1 VSAAPAPF
9 AARSLR
15 RGAADATLLA
25 VLRTRHRPRARH
37 RQAGVA
43 LGVVALVLV
52 GCGTDPD
59 IRAKD
64 RQSSRGPTTTGPAE
78 STTTTTAP
86 TTYTVQRGDNLS
98 AIAKIFHVALDAL
111 MLANGIESADRIAEG
126 QVLQIPPSTP
136 VTISV
141 TPPSAATN
149 TVFEI
154 AVSGAIPGE
163 AVTFAITSPDGGVF
177 EGPPHAVPPE
187 GNVSASYRSAG
198 EPPGTFTVVAEG
210 DRGTN
215 ATVTFV
221 VEG

>member
-1 VSAAPAPF
+1 MRKTAN
-9 AARSLR
+9 
-15 RGAADATLLA
+15 
-25 VLRTRHRPRARH
+25 RP
-37 RQAGVA
+37 
-43 LGVVALVLV
+43 
-52 GCGTDPD
+52 
-59 IRAKD
+59 
-64 RQSSRGPTTTGPAE
+64 RGPTTTAPAE
-78 STTTTTAP
+78 STTTTTETAP
-86 TTYTVQRGDNLS
+86 STYTVQRGDNLS
-98 AIAKIFHVALDAL
+98 AIARIFHVALDAL

-141 TPPSAATN
+141 TPPSAAAN
-149 TVFEI
+149 TVFDI
-154 AVSGAIPGE
+154 AVSGALPGE
-163 AVTFAITSPDGGVF
+163 AVSFTITSPDGGVF

-198 EPPGTFTVVAEG
+198 EPPGTFTVVAAG

>member
-1 VSAAPAPF
+1 
-9 AARSLR
+9 
-15 RGAADATLLA
+15 
-25 VLRTRHRPRARH
+25 VLRTRRRPRARH
-37 RQAGVA
+37 WQAGVA
-43 LGVVALVLV
+43 LAVVALALV
-52 GCGTDPD
+52 ACGTDSD
-59 IRAKD
+59 IRPKD
-64 RQSSRGPTTTGPAE
+64 RPSSRG
-78 STTTTTAP
+78 TTTTTEPAEATTTTAGP
-86 TTYTVQRGDNLS
+86 LTYTVRRGDNLS
-98 AIAKIFHVALDAL
+98 AIARFFHVPIDAL
-111 MLANGIESADRIAEG
+111 MLANGLASPDRIEEG

-141 TPPSAATN
+141 TPPSAAAN

-154 AVSGAIPGE
+154 ELSGAIPGE
-163 AVTFAITSPDGGVF
+163 AVSFSITSPDGGVF

-187 GNVSASYRSAG
+187 GKVSASYRSAG

>member
-1 VSAAPAPF
+1 M
-9 AARSLR
+9 
-15 RGAADATLLA
+15 
-25 VLRTRHRPRARH
+25 LRTRRRPWARH
-37 RQAGVA
+37 WQAGVA
-43 LGVVALVLV
+43 VGVVALVLV
-52 GCGTDPD
+52 GCGTDSD

-64 RQSSRGPTTTGPAE
+64 RQSSRGPTTTAPAE

-86 TTYTVQRGDNLS
+86 TAPTAYTVQRGDNLS

-141 TPPSAATN
+141 TPPSAAAN
-149 TVFEI
+149 TVFDI
-154 AVSGAIPGE
+154 AVSGALPGE
-163 AVTFAITSPDGGVF
+163 AVSFTITSPDGGVF
-177 EGPPHAVPPE
+177 EGPPHAVPPD
-187 GNVSASYRSAG
+187 GNVSATYRSAG
-198 EPPGTFTVVAEG
+198 EPPGTFTVAAEG

-215 ATVTFV
+215 ATATFV